1 MLLKQ
6 IKNSIF
12 VLNMKNMK
20 RFLGLLL
27 CAFLFNSCDDGDI
40 KLETFNFDTAAAI
53 NDCDVN
59 NGLFFK
65 VKNNEALILQT
76 PISTFENVVTA
87 ANTPRTILVSSTNK
101 VIYRLFD
108 SIISGAYFCASFP
121 PASPTVSDEWNAA
134 AGVAGTSG
142 IIEVTTTKVL
152 NPTTQVLTGYNHYVV
167 FKNITFS
174 NGVNSFTYEQYIFGN
189 FVTSI

>member
-27 CAFLFNSCDDGDI
+27 CVLLFNSCDDGDI

-59 NGLFFK
+59 
-65 VKNNEALILQT
+65 IT
-76 PISTFENVVTA
+76 
-87 ANTPRTILVSSTNK
+87 NTLN
-101 VIYRLFD
+101 
-108 SIISGAYFCASFP
+108 
-121 PASPTVSDEWNAA
+121 
-134 AGVAGTSG
+134 
-142 IIEVTTTKVL
+142 TKPDKL
-152 NPTTQVLTGYNHYVV
+152 NT
-167 FKNITFS
+167 
-174 NGVNSFTYEQYIFGN
+174 
-189 FVTSI
+189 

>member
-12 VLNMKNMK
+12 ALNMKNMK
-20 RFLGLLL
+20 RFLGLVLCTLL
-27 CAFLFNSCDDGDI
+27 FISCDDEDI
-40 KLETFNFDTAAAI
+40 KLDTFNFDPATAI

-76 PISTFENVVTA
+76 PISTFANLVTA
-87 ANTPRTILVSSTNK
+87 ASTPRTVLISSANK
-101 VIYRLFD
+101 VVYRLFN
-108 SIISGAYFCASFP
+108 SIISNAYFCASFP
-121 PASPTVSDEWNAA
+121 PASPSVSDEWNAA

-142 IIEVTTTKVL
+142 IIEVTTTEIL

-174 NGVNSFTYEQYIFGN
+174 NGINSFTYAQYVYGN

>member
-1 MLLKQ
+1 
-6 IKNSIF
+6 
-12 VLNMKNMK
+12 MK
-20 RFLGLLL
+20 RFFGLLF
-27 CAFLFNSCDDGDI
+27 CSFLFNSCDDGNI
-40 KLETFNFDTAAAI
+40 KFDTFNFDPAVAI
-53 NDCDVN
+53 NSCSVN

-76 PISTFENVVTA
+76 PISTFANLVTT

-101 VIYRLFD
+101 VVYRLFNT
-108 SIISGAYFCASFP
+108 IISNAYFCSLLP

-134 AGVAGTSG
+134 AGVIGTSG
-142 IIEVTTTKVL
+142 IIEVTTTETL

-174 NGVNSFTYEQYIFGN
+174 NGINSFTYAQYVYGN

>member
-1 MLLKQ
+1 
-6 IKNSIF
+6 
-12 VLNMKNMK
+12 MK

-27 CAFLFNSCDDGDI
+27 CALLFNSCDDGNI

-76 PISTFENVVTA
+76 PISTFANVVTPT
-87 ANTPRTILVSSTNK
+87 NTPRTILVSSTNK
-101 VIYRLFD
+101 VIYRFFD
-108 SIISGAYFCASFP
+108 SIISSSYFCASFP

-134 AGVAGTSG
+134 TGVSGTSG
-142 IIEVTTTKVL
+142 IIEVTTTQIL
-152 NPTTQVLTGYNHYVV
+152 NPSTQVLTGYNHYVV

-189 FVTSI
+189 FVTTI

>member
-1 MLLKQ
+1 
-6 IKNSIF
+6 
-12 VLNMKNMK
+12 MK
-20 RFLGLLL
+20 RLLGLIF
-27 CAFLFNSCDDGDI
+27 CVFLFNSCDDGAI

-65 VKNNEALILQT
+65 VKNNEALVLQT
-76 PISTFENVVTA
+76 PISTFANVVTA
-87 ANTPRTILVSSTNK
+87 ANTPRTVVVSSTNK

-108 SIISGAYFCASFP
+108 SIISSSYFCASFP
-121 PASPTVSDEWNAA
+121 PASPNVSDEWNAF

-142 IIEVTTTKVL
+142 IIEVTTTKIL

-174 NGVNSFTYEQYIFGN
+174 NGVNSFTYEQYVFGN

>member
-27 CAFLFNSCDDGDI
+27 CAFLFNSCDDGNI
-40 KLETFNFDTAAAI
+40 KLDTFNFDPAAAI
-53 NDCDVN
+53 NSCTVN

-76 PISTFENVVTA
+76 PISTFANVVTP

-101 VIYRLFD
+101 VVYRLFD
-108 SIISGAYFCASFP
+108 SIISSAYFCASFP
-121 PASPTVSDEWNAA
+121 PASPTVSDEWNAS
-134 AGVAGTSG
+134 AGVTGTSG
-142 IIEVTTTKVL
+142 IIEVTTTQIL
-152 NPTTQVLTGYNHYVV
+152 NPTTLVLTGYNHYVV

-174 NGVNSFTYEQYIFGN
+174 NGVNSFTYEKYVYGN
-189 FVTSI
+189 FVTTI

>member
-12 VLNMKNMK
+12 ALNMKNMK

-27 CAFLFNSCDDGDI
+27 CTLLFISCDDGDI
-40 KLETFNFDTAAAI
+40 KLDTFNFDPATAI

-76 PISTFENVVTA
+76 PISTFANLVTA
-87 ANTPRTILVSSTNK
+87 ASTPRTVLISSANK
-101 VIYRLFD
+101 VVYRLFN
-108 SIISGAYFCASFP
+108 SIISNAYFCASFP
-121 PASPTVSDEWNAA
+121 PASPSVSDEWNAA

-142 IIEVTTTKVL
+142 IIEVTTTEIL

-174 NGVNSFTYEQYIFGN
+174 NGINSFTYAQYVYGN